1 MHKGPEFNPQSCQ
14 SGSRQNAPMQRIASG
29 SRRRGW
35 VGGSE
40 RPCLDR
46 DVLVVDVLGRLTGC
60 GLGTTKLPSGK
71 PPGLGLVT
79 LCPHHR
85 SERFLN
91 LCSKEQNELSC
102 EMEYLHL
109 FTRKSHSEEFVME
122 RIDLDN
128 WQSCSESC
136 PESSAC

>member
-1 MHKGPEFNPQSCQ
+1 MARAQQS
-14 SGSRQNAPMQRIASG
+14 SLLGSHQA
-29 SRRRGW
+29 
-35 VGGSE
+35 
-40 RPCLDR
+40 
-46 DVLVVDVLGRLTGC
+46 
-60 GLGTTKLPSGK
+60 
-71 PPGLGLVT
+71 LGLS
-79 LCPHHR
+79 LFAQHHR